1 MIGAEG
7 RSLAFRAAPTLTSV
21 LLAAMALHGCAVLAV
36 PAVGSAAASGGGELV
51 RAGAGS
57 IQNGTVYRTFDAPLR
72 EVHAAVRTTLSRL
85 GFPGPE
91 EQVHEERVTLR
102 TNAIVRRVRIELQSI
117 TSALTQV
124 SVTVASGPWRKD
136 PATATTLVDLVA
148 ETLGPPKP
156 RALSRPT
163 PRRSERPAKVAVL
176 GRHFERPRTSF

>member
-1 MIGAEG
+1 MA
-7 RSLAFRAAPTLTSV
+7 RLRNFTSV

-57 IQNGTVYRTFDAPLR
+57 IKNGTVYRTFDAPLR

>member
-1 MIGAEG
+1 MA
-7 RSLAFRAAPTLTSV
+7 SRAAPTLTSL

-57 IQNGTVYRTFDAPLR
+57 IKNGTVYRTFDAPLR
-72 EVHAAVRTTLSRL
+72 EVHAAVRTMLSRL
-85 GFPGPE
+85 EFPDPE

-102 TNAIVRRVRIELQSI
+102 TNAIERRVRIELQSI

-124 SVTVASGPWRKD
+124 SLTVAIGPWRKD

-148 ETLGPPKP
+148 EALGPAEP
-156 RALSRPT
+156 RPMLRPT
-163 PRRSERPAKVAVL
+163 P
-176 GRHFERPRTSF
+176 